1 MAGRG
6 AFSGAASYPEPIH
19 RRTSGRII
27 FPPHERMRAR
37 RNLLL
42 FLAFIAATLAV
53 CGVTYQL
60 SLRKATADQN
70 SLGSAQLQIV
80 AMDLESILQKYE
92 TLPFALGFQADVRRV
107 LQHPEDAAA
116 VDRLNRAF
124 KIIQRQSRA
133 VHIFML
139 NAAGMTLAS
148 SNWDEEFS
156 FVGRDFGFRPYF
168 REAVQGRA
176 GRFYGIGNISSE
188 PGYFIA
194 QPIYRS
200 QDQVSGDAPI
210 GVMVVKVDLAEFE
223 HTWSSSDD
231 PIALT
236 DASGVVFLSNRAE
249 WKYHSLRPL
258 SAPMQRELEG
268 THQYA
273 DLPIAPVTTLP
284 KALQRGFGEHVA
296 RPVSKLGWELMLYPS
311 RARVVRSA
319 TLATLAAALFM
330 AALAISL
337 LAWYQHRRRVQE
349 RLESRD
355 ALRRA
360 AAELDLRIAQRTRE
374 LTAANQAI
382 AAKYDKLQ
390 QTETL
395 LRTTQ
400 NELVQAG
407 KLAMLG
413 QMAAGVTHEL
423 NQPLAAIR
431 AFADNSV
438 KFLARGQTAQAAEN
452 LEHISSASAHMGKI
466 IAQLKGFAR
475 KSGDLVATVDLR
487 RAIEAAV
494 LLLGSEFQH
503 HGADIAIDIR
513 QPASITGD
521 GVRTEQVLIN
531 LLRNALDAIEDAPRK
546 QVCVSLDVEDGQAV
560 VRIRDSGAGIPDE
573 VAPHLFE
580 PFFTTKS
587 SSKGLGLGLAISSSI
602 VQAMNG
608 QLAAHNH
615 EQGGAEF
622 IVRLPLQNNG

>member
-1 MAGRG
+1 
-6 AFSGAASYPEPIH
+6 
-19 RRTSGRII
+19 
-27 FPPHERMRAR
+27 MRAR

-156 FVGRDFGFRPYF
+156 FVDRDFGFRPYF

-273 DLPIAPVTTLP
+273 DLPIAPVTALP

-531 LLRNALDAIEDAPRK
+531 LLRNALDAVEDAPRK

>member
-1 MAGRG
+1 
-6 AFSGAASYPEPIH
+6 
-19 RRTSGRII
+19 
-27 FPPHERMRAR
+27 MRAR

-60 SLRKATADQN
+60 SLRKATADQK

-80 AMDLESILQKYE
+80 AMDLESILQKFE
-92 TLPFALGFQADVRRV
+92 TLPFALGFQADVRQV
-107 LQHPEDAAA
+107 LLHPEDAAA
-116 VDRLNRAF
+116 IDRLNRAF
-124 KIIQRQSRA
+124 KIIQRQSHA

-139 NAAGMTLAS
+139 NTAGMTLAS

-236 DASGVVFLSNRAE
+236 DASGVVFLSNRPE
-249 WKYHSLRPL
+249 WKYHSLKPL

-311 RARVVRSA
+311 RARMVRSA

-330 AALAISL
+330 VALAISL

-360 AAELDLRIAQRTRE
+360 AEELDLRIAQRTRE

-438 KFLARGQTAQAAEN
+438 KFLARGQTAQAVEN
-452 LEHISSASAHMGKI
+452 LEHISSASANMGKI

-487 RAIEAAV
+487 QTIEAAA

-503 HGADIAIDIR
+503 HGVDIAIDIR

-521 GVRTEQVLIN
+521 VVRTEQVLIN
-531 LLRNALDAIEDAPRK
+531 LLRNGLDAVEDTPRK
-546 QVCVSLDVEDGQAV
+546 QVYVVLDIEDGQAV
-560 VRIRDSGAGIPDE
+560 VRIRDSGAGISDE

-608 QLAAHNH
+608 QLTAHNH

-622 IVRLPLQNNG
+622 IVRLPLQKNG

>member
-1 MAGRG
+1 
-6 AFSGAASYPEPIH
+6 
-19 RRTSGRII
+19 
-27 FPPHERMRAR
+27 MRAR